1 MRAWRLVARQYASD
15 PISGEGAMRYG
26 GRWNSPGTRIAYL
39 ADSLALAT
47 LELSVHI
54 TGARVSYVAVE
65 LDVPDRLVATLDVD
79 GLKRRWRDEQP
90 HTAAVGDEWA
100 TARRS
105 LALAVPSAL
114 VDPRSA
120 HRVTKHF
127 RDAHVVVLPDSGHVA
142 QMEHPEF
149 VAAAWERFLLT

>member
-26 GRWNSPGTRIAYL
+26 GRWNSPGTRVAYL

-65 LDVPDRLVATLDVD
+65 LDVPDSLVVALDVD
-79 GLKRRWRDEQP
+79 VLKRRWSADAA
-90 HTAAVGDEWA
+90 HTAQLGDEWA
-100 TARRS
+100 TAGRS

-114 VDPRSA
+114 VDPRSGERNLLVNPQ
-120 HRVTKHF
+120 HRRATRIREIQRFDVTLDQ
-127 RDAHVVVLPDSGHVA
+127 RL
-142 QMEHPEF
+142 
-149 VAAAWERFLLT
+149 